1 MMPPKKLPVNNKN
14 KKNPK
19 NKNLKYNITSRKN
32 LLNKSSIASGTN
44 INIVKIN
51 TFHIREPK
59 DNEKIKNKD
68 NKNKDKKNK
77 DNKNKDNKKKN
88 KNKLIL
94 IPNMNKDK
102 ENQHYHQTSKA
113 EFNKKEHIKETHGRN
128 SIKKNVI
135 NDIRFKNMND
145 QELNNLEY
153 EIAVLIDKRT
163 YFQYYWALLKKKQL
177 LIFTFYPAQDYN
189 LFTIKMCLFLFSFS
203 LYLTINGFFFS
214 DETMHKIHEDNG
226 AFNLLLQIPQILYS
240 TIISAM
246 INIILKMLSL
256 SENNIITLKQAVDYK
271 NMENL
276 RKKIK
281 KCLMIKFIIF
291 FFLNFIFLLFF
302 WYFVSC
308 FCAVYKNTQIILIKD
323 TMISFSLSMAY
334 PFGLNLLPGFF
345 RMPAIKAKNKKCIYQ
360 FSQLVALL

>member
-1 MMPPKKLPVNNKN
+1 M
-14 KKNPK
+14 
-19 NKNLKYNITSRKN
+19 
-32 LLNKSSIASGTN
+32 NKS
-44 INIVKIN
+44 
-51 TFHIREPK
+51 K
-59 DNEKIKNKD
+59 DS
-68 NKNKDKKNK
+68 
-77 DNKNKDNKKKN
+77 
-88 KNKLIL
+88 
-94 IPNMNKDK
+94 
-102 ENQHYHQTSKA
+102 QHYYQTSKS

-189 LFTIKMCLFLFSFS
+189 LFTIKMSLLLFSFS

-334 PFGLNLLPGFF
+334 PFGLNLLPGLF
-345 RMPAIKAKNKKCIYQ
+345 RIPAIKAKNQKGIYK
-360 FSQLVALL
+360 FSQLVALI

>member
-1 MMPPKKLPVNNKN
+1 
-14 KKNPK
+14 
-19 NKNLKYNITSRKN
+19 
-32 LLNKSSIASGTN
+32 
-44 INIVKIN
+44 
-51 TFHIREPK
+51 
-59 DNEKIKNKD
+59 
-68 NKNKDKKNK
+68 
-77 DNKNKDNKKKN
+77 
-88 KNKLIL
+88 
-94 IPNMNKDK
+94 
-102 ENQHYHQTSKA
+102 
-113 EFNKKEHIKETHGRN
+113 
-128 SIKKNVI
+128 
-135 NDIRFKNMND
+135 
-145 QELNNLEY
+145 
-153 EIAVLIDKRT
+153 
-163 YFQYYWALLKKKQL
+163 
-177 LIFTFYPAQDYN
+177 
-189 LFTIKMCLFLFSFS
+189 MCLLLFSFS